1 LNDDFSGNSAISQ
14 AFARAG
20 HVGAYRQ
27 PPNMRIEFDDRR
39 I

>member
-14 AFARAG
+14 AFAR
-20 HVGAYRQ
+20 VGRVGRYRQ
-27 PPNMRIEFDDRR
+27 PPKMRIEFDDRR